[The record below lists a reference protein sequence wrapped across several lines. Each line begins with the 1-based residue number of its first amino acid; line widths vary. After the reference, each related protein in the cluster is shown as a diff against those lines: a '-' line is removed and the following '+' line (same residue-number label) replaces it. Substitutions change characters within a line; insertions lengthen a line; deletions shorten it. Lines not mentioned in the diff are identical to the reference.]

1 MVLKLK
7 KLISIKKKDQFKLV
21 KYSSLALIICFSV
34 GFGIFFS
41 DVSVSCINT
50 IQSIAIPDQYLNA
63 SMDLPNPY
71 FKVALGI
78 RNDGI
83 YEMNDIEI
91 KLEMDIQYY
100 KSGEE
105 EISSIH
111 IFSDEIVIS
120 KIYGF
125 QNCYEILEVAPSA
138 FNIQNLEEFHNT
150 NDFSKN
156 HYYLLDIKIEG
167 NYFSEIIPF
176 LLEIDD
182 MMIY

>member
-7 KLISIKKKDQFKLV
+7 KLVSLIKKDRFRMV

-34 GFGIFFS
+34 GFGMFFS
-41 DVSVSCINT
+41 DVSISCINT
-50 IQSIAIPDQYLNA
+50 IQSITIPDQYLNA
-63 SMDLPNPY
+63 SMNLPNPY

-78 RNDGI
+78 RNDGN
-83 YEMNDIEI
+83 YEVNDIEI

-100 KSGEE
+100 KVGEK

-111 IFSDEIVIS
+111 AFSDEIVIS
-120 KIYGF
+120 KIIGF
-125 QNCYEILEVAPSA
+125 QDLYKILKVAPSA
-138 FNIQNLEEFHNT
+138 FIIRNLEEFHNT
-150 NDFSKN
+150 TDFTKN
-156 HYYLLDIKIEG
+156 HYYLLDIKIKG
-167 NYFSEIIPF
+167 SYFSTIIPF